1 MRVDLAVVQEVA
13 SEVVLQLV
21 LDGDI
26 RVSPERV
33 AVVERDVA
41 SVMRVALLRED
52 AHSRIARFGR
62 ELGDRGFDARVRR
75 DVRYLPML
83 RASPRSGEGFL
94 LVVEAMVRLLRRSPD
109 VEEVRASDD
118 DLVRKILSM
127 IARPSRSRRRSAP
140 GGGSGPSGAAPA
152 GGLPAEV
159 RAWEVARGETPPDP
173 DPERK
178 ERPPGPTRKPRLVVP
193 GPLVPAR
200 PRA

>member
-1 MRVDLAVVQEVA
+1 
-13 SEVVLQLV
+13 
-21 LDGDI
+21 
-26 RVSPERV
+26 VS
-33 AVVERDVA
+33 AVERDVA

-62 ELGDRGFDARVRR
+62 ELGDQGFDAKIRPYA
-75 DVRYLPML
+75 RYLPL
-83 RASPRSGEGFL
+83 LQPLPRSEGGFL
-94 LVVEAMVRLLRRSPD
+94 SVVEAMVRLLRRSPD
-109 VEEVRASDD
+109 VPEVRASDE
-118 DLVRKILSM
+118 DLVRKILSI

-140 GGGSGPSGAAPA
+140 GDGSGPSGAAPA

-178 ERPPGPTRKPRLVVP
+178 ERPPGLTRKPRLVVP